1 MWLMSI
7 VFTMLF
13 VFISLFIDLTS
24 FNTKMHYEADSNQ
37 AFLLLK
43 NVHKAVSLLK
53 DNRQTIE
60 ASSNCLKTTENN
72 KEVSAECIDYGMN
85 SGFSVKGKNSPLS
98 RHVVGV
104 IKHNIASQSYYY
116 IYLEKGEKINHAVYS
131 LIPKDNNT
139 NMGFLSNGKIKNPI
153 GQLACMDYPSGELNP
168 CSDVPSGIPKNA
180 LVVIL

>member
-1 MWLMSI
+1 
-7 VFTMLF
+7 MLF

-24 FNTKMHYEADSNQ
+24 FNTKMHYEADSNK
-37 AFLLLK
+37 AYLLLK

-53 DNRQTIE
+53 DDRQTIE
-60 ASSNCLKTTENN
+60 ASSNCLNKTGNN
-72 KEVSAECIDYGMN
+72 EYVSAECIDYGMN
-85 SGFSVKGKNSPLS
+85 GVFSVKGKNSPLS

-131 LIPKDNNT
+131 LIPKGNNT
-139 NMGFLSNGKIKNPI
+139 NVGFLTNGKIENPI
-153 GQLACMDYPSGELNP
+153 GQLACTDYRGGGLNP
-168 CSDVPSGIPKNA
+168 CSDVPSDMPENA